1 MTKKKG
7 LGLAIVACAVPVF
20 MVSLDN
26 LVVTMALT
34 SIHSDFGSDAARLQ
48 WVVNAYILGF
58 AGFLLAG
65 AGLGDRFGRRR
76 IYLAGLAVFTLASAG
91 CGLASGLPELIAAR
105 ALQGVAAGVVM
116 PLSLTLLSEAVPDK
130 MRSAAVGIW
139 SGISGLGI
147 AMGPLIGGVVI
158 NGLEWRWIFW
168 VNLPVGLL
176 AIPFAAYVLR
186 ESHGARRPLDL
197 PGLVLSSGS
206 VLALVWAIVH
216 GHDDGWTSGTVLTAF
231 AAAGVLL
238 ALFVLRELHTPEPML
253 PLSFY
258 RSRAFVGTN
267 IVSLAMNFGVFGS
280 IFLLAQYLQFA
291 EGLTPLQAGVRTL
304 AWTLMPMVFA
314 PLAGALTERVGGGR
328 LMVLGLVLQALGL
341 AWIVSV
347 AEPGTPFSSLI
358 GPMMVA
364 GTGMG
369 LVFAPASA
377 VVLQSVRVDDRGRAS
392 GANSTVREIGGAL
405 GIAVLASVFSRDG
418 SYASPQAFVD
428 GMAPAVWV
436 GVAVVLA
443 GAVAG
448 LLIPRRPVPPA
459 EPPLAS
465 PQVTPVA
472 VAAGLAGDADR
483 EALQVR

>member
-1 MTKKKG
+1 
-7 LGLAIVACAVPVF
+7 

-34 SIHSDFGSDAARLQ
+34 SIRSDFGGDAASAANLQ

-76 IYLAGLAVFTLASAG
+76 VYLGGLVMFTLASTG

-105 ALQGVAAGVVM
+105 AIQGVAAGIIM

-147 AMGPLIGGVVI
+147 AMGPLVGGVVI
-158 NGLEWRWIFW
+158 AGLQWRWIFW
-168 VNLPVGLL
+168 VNIPVGLL
-176 AIPFAAYVLR
+176 AIPLVTYALR
-186 ESHGARRPLDL
+186 ESLGDRRPLDL
-197 PGLVLSSGS
+197 PGLAFSSGS
-206 VLALVWAIVH
+206 VVALVWAIVH
-216 GHDDGWTSGTVLTAF
+216 GNEDGWTSGAVLTAF
-231 AAAGVLL
+231 AAAALL
-238 ALFVLRELHTPEPML
+238 LGLFIVRELRTPVPML

-267 IVSLAMNFGVFGS
+267 VVSLAMNFGVFGS

-291 EGLTPLQAGVRTL
+291 QGLTPLQAGVRTL

-314 PLAGALTERVGGGR
+314 PLAGAFTEKVGGGR
-328 LMVLGLVLQALGL
+328 LMALGLGLQALGL
-341 AWIVSV
+341 AWIVSI
-347 AEPGTPFSSLI
+347 AEPATPFSSLLV
-358 GPMMVA
+358 PMMLA

-377 VVLQSVRVDDRGRAS
+377 VILQSVHANDRGRAS
-392 GANSTVREIGGAL
+392 GANSTVRELGGAL
-405 GIAVLASVFSRDG
+405 GIAVLASVFSRAG
-418 SYASPQAFVD
+418 SYASPQTFVD
-428 GMAPAVWV
+428 GMRPAVWV

-448 LLIPRRPVPPA
+448 LLIPRRPT
-459 EPPLAS
+459 PLAAD
-465 PQVTPVA
+465 PTPYGALGSTTDRLV
-472 VAAGLAGDADR
+472 DAR
-483 EALQVR
+483 IRS

>member
-1 MTKKKG
+1 MTTKNR

-34 SIHSDFGSDAARLQ
+34 AIHSDFGSDAARLQ

-76 IYLAGLAVFTLASAG
+76 TYLIGLAVFTLASAG
-91 CGLASGLPELIAAR
+91 CGLASGLPGLIAAR

-147 AMGPLIGGVVI
+147 AMGPLVGGLVI
-158 NGLEWRWIFW
+158 SGLQWRWIFW
-168 VNLPVGLL
+168 INLPVGLL
-176 AIPFAAYVLR
+176 AIPFVTYALR
-186 ESHGARRPLDL
+186 ESRGGRRPLDL
-197 PGLVLSSGS
+197 PGMVLSSGS

-216 GHDDGWTSGTVLTAF
+216 GHDGWTSGTVLTAF
-231 AAAGVLL
+231 GVAALL
-238 ALFVLRELHTPEPML
+238 LVLFVLRELHTPEPML

-258 RSRAFVGTN
+258 RSRAFVNTN

-291 EGLTPLQAGVRTL
+291 QGLSPLQAGVRTL
-304 AWTLMPMVFA
+304 AWTLMPMVFS

-328 LMVLGLVLQALGL
+328 LMALGLVLQAIGLG
-341 AWIVSV
+341 WIVSV
-347 AEPGTPFSSLI
+347 AEPGTPFSSLLV
-358 GPMMVA
+358 PMMVA

-377 VVLQSVRVDDRGRAS
+377 VVLQSVHAQDRGRAS
-392 GANSTVREIGGAL
+392 GANSTVREVGGAL
-405 GIAVLASVFSRDG
+405 GVAVLASVFTHGG

-428 GMAPAVWV
+428 GMVPAVWV
-436 GVAVVLA
+436 GAAVVLA

-448 LLIPRRPVPPA
+448 LLIPRRPAPLTAPVTADRPVPA
-459 EPPLAS
+459 
-465 PQVTPVA
+465 VA
-472 VAAGLAGDADR
+472 VPAGPASAG
-483 EALQVR
+483 VVS

>member
-1 MTKKKG
+1 
-7 LGLAIVACAVPVF
+7 

-34 SIHSDFGSDAARLQ
+34 SIRSDLGGDASSAANLQ

-65 AGLGDRFGRRR
+65 ASIGDRFGRRR
-76 IYLAGLAVFTLASAG
+76 VYLGGLAMFTLASAG

-105 ALQGVAAGVVM
+105 AIQGVAAGIVM

-147 AMGPLIGGVVI
+147 AMGPLIGGVVV
-158 NGLEWRWIFW
+158 NGLDWRWIFW

-176 AIPFAAYVLR
+176 AIPLVTYALR
-186 ESHGARRPLDL
+186 ESRGDRRPLDL
-197 PGLVLSSGS
+197 PGLAFSSGS
-206 VLALVWAIVH
+206 VVALVWAIVH
-216 GHDDGWTSGTVLTAF
+216 GNEDGWTSGTVLTAF
-231 AAAGVLL
+231 AVAVVLL
-238 ALFVLRELHTPEPML
+238 TLFIVREVRTPVPML

-267 IVSLAMNFGVFGS
+267 VVSLAMNFGVFGS

-291 EGLTPLQAGVRTL
+291 QGLTPLQAGVRTL

-314 PLAGALTERVGGGR
+314 PLAGLFTEKVGGGR
-328 LMVLGLVLQALGL
+328 LMALGLGLQALGL

-347 AEPGTPFSSLI
+347 AEPDTPFSSLLV
-358 GPMMVA
+358 PMMLA

-377 VVLQSVRVDDRGRAS
+377 VILQSVHASDRGRAS
-392 GANSTVREIGGAL
+392 GANSTVRELGGAL
-405 GIAVLASVFSRDG
+405 GIAVLASVFSHAG

-428 GMAPAVWV
+428 GMRPAVWV

-448 LLIPRRPVPPA
+448 LLIPRRPVPLAGPPA
-459 EPPLAS
+459 TDVTPYGALAS
-465 PQVTPVA
+465 AIDRP
-472 VAAGLAGDADR
+472 AATANR
-483 EALQVR
+483 S

>member
-1 MTKKKG
+1 MSVKKRP

-34 SIHSDFGSDAARLQ
+34 SIHTDFGSGAARLQ

-65 AGLGDRFGRRR
+65 AGIGDRFGRRR
-76 IYLAGLAVFTLASAG
+76 VYLGGLILFTLASAG
-91 CGLASGLPELIAAR
+91 CGLASNLGELIAAR
-105 ALQGVAAGVVM
+105 AVQGIAAGIVM
-116 PLSLTLLSEAVPDK
+116 PLSLTLLAEAVPDK

-158 NGLEWRWIFW
+158 NGLQWRWIFW

-176 AIPFAAYVLR
+176 AIPFVTYALA
-186 ESHGARRPLDL
+186 ESRGERRPLDV
-197 PGLVLSSGS
+197 PGLIFSSGS
-206 VLALVWAIVH
+206 VLALVWGIVH
-216 GHDDGWTSGTVLTAF
+216 GHDDGWTSGTVLGAF
-231 AAAGVLL
+231 VAAAILLVL
-238 ALFVLRELHTPEPML
+238 FILRELHTEVPML

-291 EGLTPLQAGVRTL
+291 QGLSPLQAGVRTL

-314 PLAGALTERVGGGR
+314 PLAGALTEKVGGGR
-328 LMVLGLVLQALGL
+328 LMALGLLLQGVGL

-347 AEPGTPFSSLI
+347 AEPNTPFTSLLL
-358 GPMMVA
+358 PMMLA

-377 VVLQSVRVDDRGRAS
+377 VVLQSVHAHDRGRAS

-405 GIAVLASVFSRDG
+405 GIAILASVFTRGG

-428 GMAPAVWV
+428 GMRPAVWV

-443 GAVAG
+443 GAAVG
-448 LLIPRRPVPPA
+448 LMIPRRPAPLTSA
-459 EPPLAS
+459 EPADPRPYGALKPAADSSSRTKVAS
-465 PQVTPVA
+465 
-472 VAAGLAGDADR
+472 
-483 EALQVR
+483 